1 MKNIE
6 KRQRILKVE
15 KRADYKLV
23 AIVRW
28 RGKYIWRDAHTD
40 TFYTVYTKKGCIAQN
55 VSKKSFNAIPQPG
68 MFIRLCK
75 NKKQYEITGRN
86 GR

>member
-1 MKNIE
+1 MQKTN
-6 KRQRILKVE
+6 KRHRILKVE
-15 KRADYKLV
+15 KSHTYKIDTVVQCYMGVFVYKTL
-23 AIVRW
+23 
-28 RGKYIWRDAHTD
+28 TD
-40 TFYTVYTKKGCIAQN
+40 TFYTVHTKQGCAAYN

-68 MFIRLCK
+68 LFIRLCK

>member
-1 MKNIE
+1 MKTTN
-6 KRQRILKVE
+6 KRHRILKVE
-15 KRADYKLV
+15 KRDSHKIDT
-23 AIVRW
+23 IVRCS
-28 RGKYIWRDAHTD
+28 RGVFVFKTRTD
-40 TFYTVYTKKGCIAQN
+40 TFYTVHTKLGCAAYD
-55 VSKKSFNAIPQPG
+55 VSKKLFNATPQPG

>member
-15 KRADYKLV
+15 KRTIYHCYCIICYV
-23 AIVRW
+23 S
-28 RGKYIWRDAHTD
+28 KYEVGDVL
-40 TFYTVYTKKGCIAQN
+40 YTVHTKKGCVAQN
-55 VSKKSFNAIPQPG
+55 VSKKCFNTAPQPG

>member
-1 MKNIE
+1 MRKTN
-6 KRQRILKVE
+6 KRHRILKVE
-15 KRADYKLV
+15 KRDTYKKNTFV
-23 AIVRW
+23 VRFM
-28 RGKYIWRDAHTD
+28 GLFVYKTLPD
-40 TFYTVYTKKGCIAQN
+40 TFYTVHTKQGCVAYN

-68 MFIRLCK
+68 LFIRMCK

>member
-23 AIVRW
+23 EIVRW

-40 TFYTVYTKKGCIAQN
+40 TFYTVHTKKGCVAQN